1 MNFNFHL
8 FTQTPHHTIPLPH
21 VMAEDHNNNPPSPQ
35 AHSSSHP
42 TPASNQNLIIGI
54 VLGAA
59 VLLLLVLVIIT
70 QVGNDS
76 SKSESDELSDLKEKI
91 EAAQRANAAE
101 RASRGLSTGQSAEAL
116 NSKIKQDVDAL
127 TNLFASQQAALA
139 ELSDSKA
146 TVRSLN
152 RQNTELQNQLAQ
164 ARMAAQRVPRLEQQ
178 VATLRA
184 DLDMAN
190 KRLAGAVDQTT
201 VDTLRQQL
209 ATSRNEIVRLESELS
224 KLR

>member
-1 MNFNFHL
+1 
-8 FTQTPHHTIPLPH
+8 
-21 VMAEDHNNNPPSPQ
+21 MAEDHNNNDSSLQ
-35 AHSSSHP
+35 AHSTSHP

-54 VLGAA
+54 ILGAA
-59 VLLLLVLVIIT
+59 VLLFLVLMIIT

-76 SKSESDELSDLKEKI
+76 SKSESYELSELKNKI

-101 RASRGLSTGQSAEAL
+101 RARRGFSTDQAAEAL

-127 TNLFASQQAALA
+127 TNLLASQQAALA

-164 ARMAAQRVPRLEQQ
+164 ARMAAQRVAGLEQQ

-190 KRLAGAVDQTT
+190 KRLASAVDQTT
-201 VDTLRQQL
+201 VDTLRQ
-209 ATSRNEIVRLESELS
+209 
-224 KLR
+224 

>member
-1 MNFNFHL
+1 M
-8 FTQTPHHTIPLPH
+8 T
-21 VMAEDHNNNPPSPQ
+21 EDHNNNPPSPQ
-35 AHSSSHP
+35 AHSSSHT

-59 VLLLLVLVIIT
+59 VLLLLILVIIT

-76 SKSESDELSDLKEKI
+76 AKSETNELSNLKKKI

-101 RASRGLSTGQSAEAL
+101 RASRGLTTGQSAEAL
-116 NSKIKQDVDAL
+116 NSKIKQDVDTL
-127 TNLFASQQAALA
+127 TNLLASQQAALA

-152 RQNTELQNQLAQ
+152 RQNTELQNQFAQ
-164 ARMAAQRVPRLEQQ
+164 ARMAAQRVPGLEQQ
-178 VATLRA
+178 VATLLA

-190 KRLAGAVDQTT
+190 KRLASAVDQTT
-201 VDTLRQQL
+201 VEALRQQL
-209 ATSRNEIVRLESELS
+209 ATSRNEVVRLESELT